1 MALIQKPSRKGIKK
15 LEIDQELKNRPLIY
29 YQAAMAMML
38 IQLVH
43 KIVREIPGAIKMGG
57 PGAIVVPIFAG
68 LLAVGILLIVL
79 KNKWGLILG
88 IIDGA
93 FMIFQPILVHIIL
106 AHPDQNGIW
115 WYPIF
120 PWTQAILIIYFCRLA
135 WKNWSK

>member
-1 MALIQKPSRKGIKK
+1 MNVENKTLPTIHI
-15 LEIDQELKNRPLIY
+15 
-29 YQAAMAMML
+29 QAAIALML

-57 PGAIVVPIFAG
+57 PGAVGVPIFAG
-68 LLAVGILLIVL
+68 LLVIGILLL
-79 KNKWGLILG
+79 LLRNKWGLILG
-88 IIDGA
+88 MIDGA

-120 PWTQAILIIYFCRLA
+120 PWTQAILLIYFCRTA
-135 WKNWSK
+135 WKHWQ

>member
-1 MALIQKPSRKGIKK
+1 MKIVVKLLPAIQVQAVIAL
-15 LEIDQELKNRPLIY
+15 
-29 YQAAMAMML
+29 ML

-57 PGAIVVPIFAG
+57 PGMIIVPIFAG
-68 LLAVGILLIVL
+68 LLVIGILLLIL
-79 KNKWGLILG
+79 RNKWGLILG
-88 IIDGA
+88 GIDGA

-135 WKNWSK
+135 WKNWQ